1 PAARDR
7 SGFIPVIHS
16 PGVNGTLWRTD
27 IWLTKTPGATTILR
41 DFLHTDG
48 LTYTS
53 AGDNSTLFTSRTWTV
68 GSNGSYGQFVPP
80 APLRTGRA
88 MLIGIENDVAFR
100 TNIGLIAPSPATV
113 RLTAFDA
120 AGNEVWR
127 SDVAAL
133 GLTQFPLPVSLA
145 IGRVT
150 AEVLSGGGV

>member
-1 PAARDR
+1 GPFSHAQVAMTPNGEGIRADVSVEGSGRVLSYASVVDNVSGDAMFIPAARDR

-68 GSNGSYGQFVPP
+68 GSNGSYG
-80 APLRTGRA
+80 
-88 MLIGIENDVAFR
+88 
-100 TNIGLIAPSPATV
+100 
-113 RLTAFDA
+113 
-120 AGNEVWR
+120 
-127 SDVAAL
+127 
-133 GLTQFPLPVSLA
+133 
-145 IGRVT
+145 
-150 AEVLSGGGV
+150 